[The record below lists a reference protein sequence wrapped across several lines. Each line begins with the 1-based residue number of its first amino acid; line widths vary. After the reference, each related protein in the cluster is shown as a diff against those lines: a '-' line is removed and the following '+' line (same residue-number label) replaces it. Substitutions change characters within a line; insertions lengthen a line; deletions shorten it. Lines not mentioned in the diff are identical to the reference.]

1 MDASANANKSDVHGR
16 LTRREAAMAVVGL
29 GYVGW
34 PLARHFSRHFRV
46 IGYDIDPRR
55 IERLRNRAVRSGAL
69 DGESFG
75 ESGIVLT
82 SSSDDLSEAVFY
94 IVAVPTPVDE
104 EKRPDLAALDDA
116 TRRIASHLKP
126 GDYVVYESTVYPGCT
141 QERCIPMLE
150 RLSGLAAGVDFKV
163 GYSPER
169 INPGDEVHSLSDTVK
184 IVSGC
189 DAEALDTIARMY
201 GEVVEAGL
209 HRVPDM
215 KVAETAKLLENI
227 QRDVNI
233 ALMNE
238 CAGLSWRLGVDFGEV
253 LAAAST
259 KWNFAP
265 YSPGL
270 VGGHCIGVDPYYLL
284 AKAGELDMRLPL
296 IRTSRQTNEAMGRNV
311 ADILLRE
318 LAARR
323 KAPQQARILLMG
335 FTYKENVS
343 DIRNTK
349 SMDLFARFAECGA
362 QVDIADPHADE
373 EDVRKAYGVKLV
385 ETLHP
390 PYDMAVVAVAHDEYR
405 RLDEAF
411 FRNIL
416 SEGGLLADLHSVCR
430 HRVRSLDCWSL

>member
-1 MDASANANKSDVHGR
+1 
-16 LTRREAAMAVVGL
+16 MAIIGL

-34 PLARHFSRHFRV
+34 PLALHFSRRFRV

-55 IERLRNRAVRSGAL
+55 IERLRSRASQPGDL
-69 DGESFG
+69 DGEASG
-75 ESGIVLT
+75 ECDIVLT
-82 SSSDDLSEAVFY
+82 SSADDLSEAVFY
-94 IVAVPTPVDE
+94 IVAVPTPVDG

-116 TRRIASHLKP
+116 TRGIARRLKP

-141 QERCIPMLE
+141 QERCMPMLE

-169 INPGDEVHSLSDTVK
+169 INPGDEVHRLSDTVK
-184 IVSGC
+184 VVSGC
-189 DAEALDTIARMY
+189 DAEALDTIARIY
-201 GEVVEAGL
+201 GEVVGAGL
-209 HRVPDM
+209 HRAPNM
-215 KVAETAKLLENI
+215 EVAETAKLLENI

-296 IRTSRQTNEAMGRNV
+296 IRTSRQTNEAMGRSV

-318 LAARR
+318 LAARG

-349 SMDLFARFAECGA
+349 SMDLFARFVERGA
-362 QVDIADPHADE
+362 QVEITDPHADPE
-373 EDVRKAYGVKLV
+373 EVREAYDVKLV
-385 ETLHP
+385 EAPHP

-405 RLDEAF
+405 RLNETF
-411 FRNIL
+411 FLNVL

-430 HRVRSLDCWSL
+430 HRVRSFDCWSL